1 MMELVFLKKNGTYV
15 IIGTEEIS
23 MPKYGIG
30 GAYLAK
36 CQIWW
41 FFDWTALKKEKVSD
55 YM

>member
-30 GAYLAK
+30 GAYLGTPNMVK
-36 CQIWW
+36 RV
-41 FFDWTALKKEKVSD
+41 FFFS
-55 YM
+55 